1 VKTMPCDYALLDGFA
16 GVPPYNP
23 CYTHR
28 YTGWR

>member
-1 VKTMPCDYALLDGFA
+1 MLSFDGFA

-23 CYTHR
+23 CYAHR